1 MQRKDLDDRFVS
13 HITRFPARWDFI
25 SGYLRIGFRKQTHHL
40 YSLLLTSSA
49 YKNHTLKKLQLIT
62 TKAKERNMTTPTARY
77 SFLLLLGT
85 LLVFLTSI
93 SDAFQPSASKAG
105 VAGLVATK
113 IDPTRTQQT
122 TQKTTASSTQLYN
135 LFGNLFGNQESSP
148 QEPASSMNNN
158 PVVDV
163 FEIPTEVIKIKPL
176 KFFLQIF
183 FVGIQNTP
191 FKGAWLLNA
200 NEEVEEYLEVYF
212 SDGTGM
218 LSVQFDD
225 SFGLRIQRKGKRPSL
240 QYMLQESVL
249 LHSVLDELEAIAFGE
264 GDGNVKDEERLLQ
277 FSEENQD
284 VLARARAQLPA
295 RAAPEE

>member
-1 MQRKDLDDRFVS
+1 MYETEKLQFRSQKVNERKMTASSSR
-13 HITRFPARWDFI
+13 
-25 SGYLRIGFRKQTHHL
+25 
-40 YSLLLTSSA
+40 YSL
-49 YKNHTLKKLQLIT
+49 
-62 TKAKERNMTTPTARY
+62 
-77 SFLLLLGT
+77 LLLLGT
-85 LLVFLTSI
+85 LLVFLASS
-93 SDAFQPSASKAG
+93 SDAFQPSASTPRST
-105 VAGLVATK
+105 GLVATRTT
-113 IDPTRTQQT
+113 PTHTQHT
-122 TQKTTASSTQLYN
+122 PTQKTVATSTQLHN
-135 LFGNLFGNQESSP
+135 LFGNLFGNKESS
-148 QEPASSMNNN
+148 QEPAASTNNN

-163 FEIPTEVIKIKPL
+163 FEIPTKVIKVKPL

-212 SDGTGM
+212 SDGSGM
-218 LSVQFDD
+218 LSVQFDE
-225 SFGLRIQRKGKRPSL
+225 SFGLRMQRKGTRPSL

>member
-1 MQRKDLDDRFVS
+1 M
-13 HITRFPARWDFI
+13 
-25 SGYLRIGFRKQTHHL
+25 
-40 YSLLLTSSA
+40 
-49 YKNHTLKKLQLIT
+49 
-62 TKAKERNMTTPTARY
+62 
-77 SFLLLLGT
+77 
-85 LLVFLTSI
+85 LVFLTSS
-93 SDAFQPSASKAG
+93 SDAFQPSASNSRP
-105 VAGLVATK
+105 VGLAARRVN
-113 IDPTRTQQT
+113 PSRTHRIAKN
-122 TQKTTASSTQLYN
+122 TQRTTATPTKLYN
-135 LFGNLFGNQESSP
+135 LFGNLFGKQESSGP
-148 QEPASSMNNN
+148 QESAASMNNN

-163 FEIPTEVIKIKPL
+163 FEIPTKVIKIKPL

-218 LSVQFDD
+218 LSVKFDE

-264 GDGNVKDEERLLQ
+264 GDGDVKEEERLLQ

-284 VLARARAQLPA
+284 VLAKARAKLPA

>member
-1 MQRKDLDDRFVS
+1 MITTVS
-13 HITRFPARWDFI
+13 R
-25 SGYLRIGFRKQTHHL
+25 
-40 YSLLLTSSA
+40 YSL
-49 YKNHTLKKLQLIT
+49 
-62 TKAKERNMTTPTARY
+62 
-77 SFLLLLGT
+77 LLLLGT
-85 LLVFLTSI
+85 MLVFLTSS
-93 SDAFQPSASKAG
+93 SDAFQPSASNSRP
-105 VAGLVATK
+105 VGLAARRVN
-113 IDPTRTQQT
+113 PSRTHRIAKN
-122 TQKTTASSTQLYN
+122 TQRTTATPTKLYN
-135 LFGNLFGNQESSP
+135 LFGNLFGKQESSGP
-148 QEPASSMNNN
+148 QESAASMNNN

-163 FEIPTEVIKIKPL
+163 FEIPTKVIKIKPL

-218 LSVQFDD
+218 LSVKFDE

-264 GDGNVKDEERLLQ
+264 GDGDVKEEERLLQ

-284 VLARARAQLPA
+284 VLAKARAKLPA